1 MKKILIATAFAVLM
15 STSSYAASKPVDPA
29 TAAANKTRIEAA
41 IKKTKEKK
49 AAKAAAA
56 EALKK
61 ECAANPK
68 SAKCPK
74 PKAKKKKK

>member
-15 STSSYAASKPVDPA
+15 STSSFAASKPVDPA
-29 TAAANKTRIEAA
+29 TAAANKARIEQA
-41 IKKTKEKK
+41 IKKNKEKK
-49 AAKAAAA
+49 AAKKAAE

-68 SAKCPK
+68 LKKC
-74 PKAKKKKK
+74 AKKKKK

>member
-15 STSSYAASKPVDPA
+15 STSTFAVSKPVDPA

-41 IKKTKEKK
+41 IQKNKIKK
-49 AAKAAAA
+49 AEKAAAA

-61 ECAANPK
+61 ECKVNPK
-68 SAKCPK
+68 LKKC
-74 PKAKKKKK
+74 KKKKK